1 MKALLI
7 IDIQNGLTK
16 RKLYNFPLFVQTI
29 NHSINTFRETKDL
42 IIFVQHN
49 NKQPR

>member
-16 RKLYNFPLFVQTI
+16 RKLHNFPLFVQAI
-29 NHSINTFRETKDL
+29 NHSINTFRVAKDL